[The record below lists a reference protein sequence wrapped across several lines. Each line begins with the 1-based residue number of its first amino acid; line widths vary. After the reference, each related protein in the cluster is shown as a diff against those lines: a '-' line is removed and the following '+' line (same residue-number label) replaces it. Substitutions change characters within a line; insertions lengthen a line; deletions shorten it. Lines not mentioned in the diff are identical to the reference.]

1 MREIKFR
8 GKRVDNGEWHYG
20 FYREFVMLDCW
31 KDRAYRVGIN
41 YYIDEKGTNES
52 HLVIPETVSQC
63 TGFKDK
69 NGVDIYEGDIL
80 VENNDKTDLVQVC
93 FGEFEVRSIAT
104 EKVIDKTVGWYLKVI
119 PTDTISKLEPF
130 CYDAPLNNYWIKRL
144 DIKAIGNIYD
154 NPELLQLDKKVQ

>member
-1 MREIKFR
+1 MKNIKFR
-8 GKRVDNGEWHYG
+8 AWNKVKETIITDAINNSVDSFEMILKHPQIYD
-20 FYREFVMLDCW
+20 VMQ
-31 KDRAYRVGIN
+31 Y
-41 YYIDEKGTNES
+41 
-52 HLVIPETVSQC
+52 
-63 TGFKDK
+63 TGLKDK